1 VLALWR
7 KLTNIIAPETAT
19 FYQCSLGASYVA
31 EQKIDDKDLMVLG
44 FISSNTESQVGFN
57 DLLEKCKRGTLG
69 KVRIGSQHTLESRL
83 RKLEARG
90 LIGKGEERHVGRG
103 HKAGYYLTP
112 QGRRLLEDQRS
123 PNPDINFESLELG
136 FLKLLPNVSSVN
148 REITVFSDPALSLV
162 APKEVVAKLLEK
174 VHGETLLRVWE
185 IEDAFKI
192 AHRKRGAF
200 LRSGQWTD
208 DQRQILEVLRRR
220 YTFQQRRKIRPGGRY
235 PPEVIQMVR
244 TLNEENAKVPNQF
257 TADTLPF
264 ALVGKRLDN
273 VPLSRREFRHYQ
285 KLVRL
290 ERRHEQ
296 AWVTMKEPRLALL
309 VCNKRY
315 IDELVVRA
323 LLVRTKDEKCEI
335 TERFLQRL
343 APNALLKCQK
353 EFWEATNTDKYIKDL
368 VLSEYD
374 RKGKRVR
381 WRNGAAP
388 GEDAGLSYPLRAS
401 FLSLYEK
408 LPDPKEASNIDIPLT
423 IRLRK
428 EYFEKM
434 HQAILKE
441 VRRRKL
447 APLPHSA
454 SATYKDIIQSHR
466 KELQHQHGRCGE
478 PRIKEE
484 ALRIEAIFTIPG
496 IRPERRGAG
505 KELFKK
511 LDDKVRSLS
520 TGPRRES

>member
-1 VLALWR
+1 
-7 KLTNIIAPETAT
+7 
-19 FYQCSLGASYVA
+19 
-31 EQKIDDKDLMVLG
+31 
-44 FISSNTESQVGFN
+44 
-57 DLLEKCKRGTLG
+57 
-69 KVRIGSQHTLESRL
+69 
-83 RKLEARG
+83 
-90 LIGKGEERHVGRG
+90 
-103 HKAGYYLTP
+103 LTP

-162 APKEVVAKLLEK
+162 ASKEVVAKLLEK
-174 VHGETLLRVWE
+174 VHGETLLSVWE
-185 IEDAFKI
+185 IEDTFHM
-192 AHRKRGAF
+192 AHESSEAF
-200 LRSGQWTD
+200 LRSEQWTD

-244 TLNEENAKVPNQF
+244 TLNEENAGLPKEKRGKTLTEN
-257 TADTLPF
+257 TLPF

-273 VPLSRREFRHYQ
+273 VPLGRREFRHYQ

-290 ERRHEQ
+290 ERRYER

-323 LLVRTKDEKCEI
+323 LLVRTKDGKCEI
-335 TERFLQRL
+335 TDRFLQLL
-343 APNALLKCQK
+343 APNALLKCEK
-353 EFWEATNTDKYIKDL
+353 EFWEATSTDKYTQDL
-368 VLSEYD
+368 VLSECD
-374 RKGKRVR
+374 EKGKRIR

-408 LPDPKEASNIDIPLT
+408 LPDPKEASNINIPLT

-434 HQAILKE
+434 RQAILKE

-447 APLPHSA
+447 APLPHNA
-454 SATYKDIIQSHR
+454 SATYKDIIEWHR
-466 KELQHQHGRCGE
+466 KELEHQHGHCGE
-478 PRIKEE
+478 LRIKEE

-496 IRPERRGAG
+496 IRPERLGAG
-505 KELFKK
+505 NGPELFKK
-511 LDDKVRSLS
+511 LDAKVRSLS
-520 TGPRRES
+520 TGHRRESSTGND